1 MNAKSVNPASLM
13 KAVTVHIVASV
24 IALSMVV
31 CGDASAGDFNNL
43 YDYYFPK
50 ESQDVRAGYRL
61 YFDKLLF
68 GPPPPA
74 SETKRVAQV
83 YYALRGDAAAFH
95 AFLHNPDWAV
105 EGAQGEECVYES
117 ILLLLRLG
125 DEGFSRLLARE
136 DAKTRKQVGYAID
149 PQIHWDKH
157 QFPKTRALYSYRYV
171 RPRNR
176 GNF

>member
-1 MNAKSVNPASLM
+1 M
-13 KAVTVHIVASV
+13 KQVFSTKV
-24 IALSMVV
+24 ITRHFTGAIITLFFAY
-31 CGDASAGDFNNL
+31 ASASESNFNKL

-50 ESQDVRAGYRL
+50 ESRDVRAGYRL

-68 GPPPPA
+68 GPPPPT
-74 SETKRVAQV
+74 SETKRATQV
-83 YYALRGDAAAFH
+83 YYALRGDAVAFH

-125 DEGFSRLLARE
+125 DDGFSRLLARE
-136 DAKTRKQVGYAID
+136 DVKTRKQIGFAID

-171 RPRNR
+171 RPRSR
-176 GNF
+176 E

>member
-1 MNAKSVNPASLM
+1 MNYVRATKVVAMCFAICIITFSAVCHATASQ
-13 KAVTVHIVASV
+13 S
-24 IALSMVV
+24 
-31 CGDASAGDFNNL
+31 DFADL
-43 YDYYFPK
+43 YNYYFPK

-74 SETKRVAQV
+74 SDTKRATQV

-105 EGAQGEECVYES
+105 KGAQGEECVYES

-125 DEGFSRLLARE
+125 DDAFSRLLSSE

-176 GNF
+176 E

>member
-1 MNAKSVNPASLM
+1 M
-13 KAVTVHIVASV
+13 KQVFSMKVITRHFTAPIIILSFVAY
-24 IALSMVV
+24 
-31 CGDASAGDFNNL
+31 ASASESNFNNL

-50 ESQDVRAGYRL
+50 ESRDVRAGYRL

-74 SETKRVAQV
+74 SDTKRATQV

-95 AFLHNPDWAV
+95 AFLHNPDWAI

-125 DEGFSRLLARE
+125 DAGFSRLLARE
-136 DAKTRKQVGYAID
+136 DAKTRKQVRQA
-149 PQIHWDKH
+149 
-157 QFPKTRALYSYRYV
+157 
-171 RPRNR
+171 RN
-176 GNF
+176 

>member
-1 MNAKSVNPASLM
+1 M
-13 KAVTVHIVASV
+13 KQVFSTKV
-24 IALSMVV
+24 IARHFAGAIITLSFAY
-31 CGDASAGDFNNL
+31 ASASENNFNNL
-43 YDYYFPK
+43 YDYYVSK
-50 ESQDVRAGYRL
+50 ESRDVRAGYRL

-74 SETKRVAQV
+74 SETKRATQV

-125 DEGFSRLLARE
+125 DDGFSRLLARE

-176 GNF
+176 GNI